1 MPINLLLEEKRSCET
16 SLLSSPNEITGLVD
30 KDNSFD
36 IV

>member
-1 MPINLLLEEKRSCET
+1 MPINLLLQKKGSCET

-30 KDNSFD
+30 KDNNFD